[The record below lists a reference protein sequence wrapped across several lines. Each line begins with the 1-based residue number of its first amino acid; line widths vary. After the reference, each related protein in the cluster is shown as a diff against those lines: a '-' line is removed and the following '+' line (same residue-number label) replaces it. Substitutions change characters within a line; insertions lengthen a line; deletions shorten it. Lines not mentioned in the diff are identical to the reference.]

1 MVGID
6 EVARL
11 AGVSTATVSRA
22 LSGRGNVSDASR
34 ARVEAAAHTLGYV
47 VSASAS
53 SLASGRTRNVG
64 VLVPYLD
71 RWFFSTVLSVVA
83 G

>member
-47 VSASAS
+47 VM
-53 SLASGRTRNVG
+53 LAGGTS
-64 VLVPYLD
+64 
-71 RWFFSTVLSVVA
+71 
-83 G
+83 